1 MVIVLA
7 VVLIMGLIGSLLF
20 LKSRPKNIIEDK
32 LGIKLP
38 VESKVVNFSN
48 NMLGEYF
55 MRKY

>member
-1 MVIVLA
+1 VVIVLA

>member
-7 VVLIMGLIGSLLF
+7 VVLIMGLISSLLF

>member
-1 MVIVLA
+1 
-7 VVLIMGLIGSLLF
+7 MGLIGSLLF

-55 MRKY
+55 MRKYWLKTIILIM